1 MDRSGSAAE
10 GKRIVA
16 VTPVPIPPKVGDYWP
31 KYKRRAILYT
41 LAIQVITIIIIIT
54 IGAIMMNQL
63 MSSTVALIATVTAI
77 LAASATLNLILLN
90 RLLAPLGDI
99 SAALTHVSGE
109 PTIISPPHPN
119 ASHYE
124 RDGFKP
130 LLELIYT
137 LSSGNQEETG
147 EKAAAHPTVD
157 LPAVLTDLPV
167 GFIALNSERKV
178 IYANKAAPVH
188 ADNSGATV
196 IDLLFDGDITLDK
209 WLADCSAHAVHA
221 ERFWQRVPNKIPGE
235 EERKIYDISASYQK
249 GSEAEVVL
257 VLFDRSGSYQ
267 PEDDSLDF
275 IAFAAHELRG
285 PITVIRGYLDVL
297 GDELGSSLQPDQVE
311 LMSRLIVSANRLS
324 SYINNILNASRY
336 DRRHLKIRLK
346 EDSLANIYQAINDDM
361 QLRASSQHRL
371 LSVNLPPDLPTVAAD
386 AASIGEVMGNLIDNA
401 IKYSN
406 EGGAVNVTADVTDD
420 FVTVSVEDHGIGMP
434 GQVVG
439 NLFHKFYRSHRSRE
453 TVAGTGI
460 GLYICKAIVESHG
473 GTIGVKSVEGQGST
487 FSFSLPIYATVA
499 EKLKANDNSNEG
511 IIEHGEGW
519 IKNHAMFRG

>member
-1 MDRSGSAAE
+1 MG
-10 GKRIVA
+10 VA
-16 VTPVPIPPKVGDYWP
+16 PVPIPPKIGDFWP
-31 KYKRRAILYT
+31 KYKKRAIAYT
-41 LAIQVITIIIIIT
+41 LAVQIIAILIICGSLVISGVIISTAALITTII
-54 IGAIMMNQL
+54 A
-63 MSSTVALIATVTAI
+63 V
-77 LAASATLNLILLN
+77 LAASAILNTILLIQ
-90 RLLAPLGDI
+90 LLAPLGDL
-99 SAALTHVSGE
+99 SAALTHISGE
-109 PTIISPPHPN
+109 PTIVTPPNPN
-119 ASHYE
+119 SRHYE

-130 LLELIYT
+130 LLQLIYT
-137 LSSGNQEETG
+137 LSSGKQVKTDET
-147 EKAAAHPTVD
+147 KTPAPTVD
-157 LPAVLTDLPV
+157 LSATMADLPV
-167 GFIALNSERKV
+167 GFVALNSERKV
-178 IYANKAAPVH
+178 VYANKAAPVH
-188 ADNSGATV
+188 ADNSGASV
-196 IDLLFDGDITLDK
+196 LDLLFDGDITLDA
-209 WLADCSAHAVHA
+209 WLNDCSAHAVHA
-221 ERFWQRVPNKIPGE
+221 ERFWQRIPNKIPGE
-235 EERKIYDISASYQK
+235 EDRKIYDISASYQK
-249 GSEAEVVL
+249 GSPAETVL
-257 VLFDRSGSYQ
+257 VMFDRSATYQ

-297 GDELGSSLQPDQVE
+297 GDELGPSLQADQIE

-346 EDSLANIYQAINDDM
+346 EDSLVNIYQAINDDM

-406 EGGAVNVTADVTDD
+406 EGGAVNVTAAVTED

-473 GTIGVKSVEGQGST
+473 GTIGVTSVEGQGSK

-511 IIEHGEGW
+511 IIDHGEGW

>member
-1 MDRSGSAAE
+1 MA
-10 GKRIVA
+10 VA
-16 VTPVPIPPKVGDYWP
+16 PVPIPPKVGDFWP
-31 KYKRRAILYT
+31 KYRKRAILYT
-41 LAIQVITIIIIIT
+41 LAVQVV
-54 IGAIMMNQL
+54 AIL
-63 MSSTVALIATVTAI
+63 VVCSALLISGIAISTPALILTAVAI
-77 LAASATLNLILLN
+77 LTASATLNIILLIQ
-90 RLLAPLGDI
+90 LLTPLGDL
-99 SAALTHVSGE
+99 SAALTHISGE
-109 PTIISPPHPN
+109 PTIVTPPNPN
-119 ASHYE
+119 ARHYE

-130 LLELIYT
+130 LLQLIYT
-137 LSSGNQEETG
+137 LSSGSKEKTEEG
-147 EKAAAHPTVD
+147 GPAPRPAVD
-157 LPAVLTDLPV
+157 LSATLADLPV
-167 GFIALNSERKV
+167 GFIALNSEHKV

-188 ADNSGATV
+188 TDNSGTTV

-235 EERKIYDISASYQK
+235 EDRKIYDISASYQK

-257 VLFDRSGSYQ
+257 VLFDRSTSYQ

-346 EDSLANIYQAINDDM
+346 EDSLAGIYQAINDDM

-371 LSVNLPPDLPTVAAD
+371 LSVNLPSDLPTVAAD
-386 AASIGEVMGNLIDNA
+386 AASIGEVLGNLIDNA

-406 EGGAVNVTADVTDD
+406 EGGAVNVTAAVTDD

-511 IIEHGEGW
+511 IIDHGEGW